1 MKIKLFTDLM
11 AWKKSHELVLYV
23 YKITKDYP
31 KDELFGLISQ
41 SKRAAS
47 SVAANIVE
55 GFRRQGL
62 KDSLKFY
69 NQADASLEELKYH
82 LILARDLDYISKERY
97 NFIFT
102 KAEEAG
108 RLLYGW
114 IKSQKQYL

>member
-82 LILARDLDYISKERY
+82 LILA
-97 NFIFT
+97 
-102 KAEEAG
+102 
-108 RLLYGW
+108 
-114 IKSQKQYL
+114 